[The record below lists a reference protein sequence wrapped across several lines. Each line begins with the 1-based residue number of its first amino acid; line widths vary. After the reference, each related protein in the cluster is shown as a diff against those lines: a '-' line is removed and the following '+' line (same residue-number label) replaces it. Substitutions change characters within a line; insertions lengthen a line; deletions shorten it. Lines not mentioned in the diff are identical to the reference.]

1 MDPKKAVIL
10 DAAKQTFSLYG
21 FKGTTMGHIAKLA
34 GVGKGTLYL
43 YFTSKEE
50 LLHEIIRS
58 LTDEMKQAADQALLQ
73 QGLTSFERIH
83 AALYN
88 ILVFRKEHELLIKL
102 FREEREFGN
111 PVMKQALDLIEQ
123 EALSYIA
130 AHIERAVASGSM
142 KSCDPEITA
151 FVLFKL
157 YLALVHDWGL
167 KHPPLD
173 NEKISELLQ
182 LYVMNGLS
190 AR

>member
-1 MDPKKAVIL
+1 MDPKKSVIL
-10 DAAKQTFSLYG
+10 EAAKQTFSLYG

-58 LTDEMKQAADQALLQ
+58 LTDEMKHAADEALQKQELA
-73 QGLTSFERIH
+73 SFERIH
-83 AALYN
+83 TALYN
-88 ILVFRKEHELLIKL
+88 ILMFRKEHELLIKL

-111 PVMKQALDLIEQ
+111 PVMKQALDLIEH
-123 EALSYIA
+123 ESLCYIA
-130 AHIERAVASGSM
+130 SHVERAVAAGLLAP
-142 KSCDPEITA
+142 CDPDITA

-157 YLALVHDWGL
+157 YLALVHDWGM

-182 LYVMNGLS
+182 LYVMKGLS